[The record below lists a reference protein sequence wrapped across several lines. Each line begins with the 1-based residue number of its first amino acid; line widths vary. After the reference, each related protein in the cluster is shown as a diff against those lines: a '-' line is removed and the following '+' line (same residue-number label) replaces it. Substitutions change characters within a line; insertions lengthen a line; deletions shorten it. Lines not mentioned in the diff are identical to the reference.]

1 MTLTSFFPP
10 ARYILPT
17 LTILK
22 VGKDEPLLAL
32 CIIHIIMDT
41 SIMDT
46 CIIGEEVEKEVVVTF
61 VWDPQDLSAI
71 GEIDTSAS

>member
-1 MTLTSFFPP
+1 M
-10 ARYILPT
+10 
-17 LTILK
+17 
-22 VGKDEPLLAL
+22 